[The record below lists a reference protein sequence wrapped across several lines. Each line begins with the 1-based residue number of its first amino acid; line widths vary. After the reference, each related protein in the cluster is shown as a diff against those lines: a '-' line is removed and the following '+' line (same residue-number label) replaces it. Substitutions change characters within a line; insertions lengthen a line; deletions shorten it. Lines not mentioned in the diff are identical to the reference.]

1 MKISFRKLFSAALTA
16 ALVFAGCS
24 NINDVEKN
32 DPKCLSTVKIDES
45 SSISRQ
51 INPDPFTAGVFSK
64 ITLSG
69 KSNYGNTLAEVELTF
84 TDGKAQVALEYAI
97 WELTLKAY
105 KTIGG
110 TDQIVL
116 MGKNTADLTNGGTDI
131 SFKLTTSNVT
141 TGGYVDL
148 ECIYPESTTSIS
160 KIKAGLYNLFTDKA
174 ICEKEIDSTDITTD
188 AGSCTFNFTETTT
201 AINPGTYTYKV
212 VFYTTGTDTKVGLW
226 SDILLIAPGNTTAK
240 TVNIPPVIT
249 EKPDSP
255 SNLCA
260 YYVDDTETNGYYNVK
275 LTWEDNSSNEEYY
288 VITIN
293 EYDSYG
299 AAAVLYK
306 ELGTTEETATNKEV
320 FVSSQEYVSGSI
332 LANNT
337 EVELKLPTG
346 KLFDVSIKAV
356 NSVGSSDEV
365 TRTEVPATIANC
377 TSVAANDKITK
388 TMLTYN
394 FSGKNLT
401 IDSNTY
407 FNSYTEYK
415 SWKNDTTEFTLLD
428 STLINECKGWTE
440 TTSET
445 APVVTDYESYKDKI
459 FYAKFTAD
467 SNIDYTIEEY
477 QDGFKDAELTITKAD
492 GSTISNGDTIGNTDE
507 IKVNVSG
514 DYEYFLVKVNN
525 HTYSGSIG
533 GTGITFT
540 GTQIKVTG
548 NTAISII
555 AKIKNSDKFAGET
568 ITLNFSN

>member
-110 TDQIVL
+110 TDQVVL

-141 TGGYVDL
+141 TKGYVDL
-148 ECIYPESTTSIS
+148 KCIYPESTTSIS

-174 ICEKEIDSTDITTD
+174 IYEKEIDSTDITTN

-201 AINPGTYTYKV
+201 AIDPGTYTYKV
-212 VFYTTGTDTKVGLW
+212 VFYTGTDTKVGLW
-226 SDILLIAPGNTTAK
+226 SDILLIAPGNTTKK

-356 NSVGSSDEV
+356 NFVGSSDEV

-394 FSGKNLT
+394 FSGKTLT

-415 SWKNDTTEFTLLD
+415 SWKNDTTGFDLLD
-428 STLINECKGWTE
+428 SSLINECKGWTE
-440 TTSET
+440 TTIET
-445 APVVTDYESYKDKI
+445 APVVTSYTSHENKT

-467 SNIDYTIEEY
+467 SNIDYTIEEF
-477 QDGFKDAELTITKAD
+477 QDGFKDGELTITNAG

-514 DYEYFLVKVNN
+514 DYEYFLVKVNGY
-525 HTYSGSIG
+525 TYPGTIG

>member
-51 INPDPFTAGVFSK
+51 INPEPFTAGDFSK

-69 KSNYGNTLAEVELTF
+69 KSNFGNTLAEVVLTF

-105 KTIGG
+105 KTIDG
-110 TDQIVL
+110 TEQVVL
-116 MGKNTADLTNGGTDI
+116 MGKNTADLTNGGADI

-141 TGGYVDL
+141 TKGYVNL
-148 ECIYPESTTSIS
+148 ECIYRESTTSIS

-174 ICEKEIDSTDITTD
+174 IYEKEIDSTDITTD
-188 AGSCTFNFTETTT
+188 AGFCTFNFTETTT

-212 VFYTTGTDTKVGLW
+212 VFYTGTDTKVGLW
-226 SDILLIAPGNTTAK
+226 SDILLIAPGNTTKK
-240 TVNIPPVIT
+240 TVNIPDVIK

-255 SNLCA
+255 ANLCA

-293 EYDSYG
+293 EYDSYS
-299 AAAVLYK
+299 ATAVLYK
-306 ELGTTEETATNKEV
+306 ELGITEDTATNKEV

-337 EVELKLPTG
+337 EVELKLPAG

-356 NSVGSSDEV
+356 NFVDSSDEV
-365 TRTEVPATIANC
+365 TRTVVPTETAGC
-377 TSVAANDKITK
+377 TAVAANDKITK
-388 TMLTYN
+388 TMITYN
-394 FSGKNLT
+394 FPGKTCT

-415 SWKNDTTEFTLLD
+415 SWKNDTTKFTLLD
-428 STLINECKGWTE
+428 FNLINECKGWTE

-445 APVVTDYESYKDKI
+445 APVVTDCESYRNKI
-459 FYAKFTAD
+459 FYAKFNAD

-477 QDGFKDAELTITKAD
+477 QGGFKDGELTITKAD
-492 GSTISNGDTIGNTDE
+492 AAINDNDTVKINDDISF
-507 IKVNVSG
+507 KVTG

-555 AKIKNSDKFAGET
+555 AKIKNSDKFVGET